1 MPIRVLGKTP
11 ERGRKEWNSPQR
23 RKERQQQY
31 MDKFGPRPPRRKRLT
46 PADTTKR
53 ERDKKI
59 ENLHERMGG
68 GTKAKPHS
76 SREGRVASGKNR
88 LDRYRKKAHQVQRDA
103 TRPKNMWKKRQPM
116 QPLAKGGPAG
126 RKGLT
131 HKGKPTQTLR
141 DLIKKAPK
149 RRFGITERLGGSQ
162 KAKPHSTKEGRIA
175 AGKRRFGRIVQRA
188 PDPKRKPGISAPIN
202 PPKSPYIKDR
212 VMTPLRAK
220 KAVGGGVRKIGKR
233 FLDFIK
239 TGKHVDKDGVK
250 VNVPKA
256 AERLTGKPHV
266 DHGKRKRIKHLG
278 KGKAEGGRIG
288 LKKGSVHTPGSH
300 SWWLMNQSKPKRTK
314 KAEGGRVNFRHGG
327 SVGAAIKGHGAEI
340 K

>member
-23 RKERQQQY
+23 RRERQQQY

-68 GTKAKPHS
+68 GEKAKPHS

-103 TRPKNMWKKRQPM
+103 DAARPKNMWKKRQPM
-116 QPLAKGGPAG
+116 QPLARGGTAG

-131 HKGKPTQTLR
+131 HKGKPTQTIR
-141 DLIKKAPK
+141 DLIKKAPR

-188 PDPKRKPGISAPIN
+188 PDPKRKPGTPAPIN

-220 KAVGGGVRKIGKR
+220 KAVGGVARKVGKR

-278 KGKAEGGRIG
+278 KGKAEGGR
-288 LKKGSVHTPGSH
+288 
-300 SWWLMNQSKPKRTK
+300 
-314 KAEGGRVNFRHGG
+314 ANFRHGG
-327 SVGAAIKGHGAEI
+327 SVGAAIKGYGAVI